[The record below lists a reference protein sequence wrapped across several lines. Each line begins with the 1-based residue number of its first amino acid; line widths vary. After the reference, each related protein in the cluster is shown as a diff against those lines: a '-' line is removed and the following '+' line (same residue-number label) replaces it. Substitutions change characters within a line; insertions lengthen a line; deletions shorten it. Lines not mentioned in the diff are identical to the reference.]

1 MNKSDLKIIEGCL
14 NNPNYKMDLEKPPQK
29 CKFCGEKMKKLD
41 EDILAKMGESLCKEM
56 GEYTCSCQGFVD
68 YITTVVEEKKL
79 NLYIMQKKA
88 EIKKQREQLL
98 LNSAFY
104 KDVVKFRPYK
114 EAMEKVINEP
124 NLDRDLQDS
133 VENYFKVSYDYHIKS
148 EDMMGY
154 YFWPVL

>member
-1 MNKSDLKIIEGCL
+1 MNKSDLIVIEGCL
-14 NNPNYKMDLEKPPQK
+14 NNPNYEMDLEKPPQK

-41 EDILAKMGESLCKEM
+41 EDTLAKMGESLCKEM

-79 NLYIMQKKA
+79 NLYIMQKRA

-104 KDVVKFRPYK
+104 KDVVKFHPYK

-124 NLDRDLQDS
+124 NLDRDLQDNI
-133 VENYFKVSYDYHIKS
+133 ENYFKVSYDYHIKS
-148 EDMMGY
+148 EDMMEY